1 MKENR
6 HLTLLSRIALL
17 VTVGDLATKAAAKE
31 LLSGEA
37 TWFAS
42 WLHFAV
48 VHNDQGA
55 FGWSAG
61 VYTWQLNLA
70 LTMAAIVFMI
80 PVTRDLARIDP
91 SAPRALGLIVGGALG
106 NLASLVT
113 SPYGVVDFIQI
124 DLENVGVA
132 LNVADVA
139 AYAGLAMI
147 LRTGGLLV
155 LALRREGRLQP
166 SAQAPVPDIFAEK
179 AALKAKLRAHRRDDD
194 ARPVTPL
201 GVPDIAVVDWNRVTR
216 PIAQLADSP
225 PSEEVE
231 VIDIRDAGRRRGV
244 VGEISPAPSERGR
257 GALRQLSTKL
267 DATGDSPER

>member
-1 MKENR
+1 MKDNR

-31 LLSGEA
+31 LLSGDA
-37 TWFAS
+37 TSFAS

-91 SAPRALGLIVGGALG
+91 TAPRALGLIVGGALG

-113 SPYGVVDFIQI
+113 SPYGVVDFIQV
-124 DLENVGVA
+124 EFQQVGIA

-147 LRTGGLLV
+147 VRTGVLLV
-155 LALRREGRLQP
+155 MALRKESTLQP
-166 SAQAPVPDIFAEK
+166 AEQTHVPDLFAEK
-179 AALKAKLRAHRRDDD
+179 AVLKAQLRAHRRSDD
-194 ARPVTPL
+194 ARPVKARI
-201 GVPDIAVVDWNRVTR
+201 VPDLGVVDWNRVVR
-216 PIAQLADSP
+216 PAVQLADAA
-225 PSEEVE
+225 PSEEIE
-231 VIDIRDAGRRRGV
+231 VVDIRSTARRAGI
-244 VGEISPAPSERGR
+244 VGEISSAPKERGR
-257 GALRQLSTKL
+257 GALRQLSEEL
-267 DATGDSPER
+267 DARGDSPKR